1 MTESEYCL
9 KPRAS
14 SDHEMDFD
22 MDTDD
27 DDEDDELYTD
37 EEIGYSSSGN
47 FLINIYFKKYFKN
60 FKQMYQA
67 TRWTCWRRTC
77 QITRRVR
84 APARHPRPRS
94 HRNHRALIN

>member
-37 EEIGYSSSGN
+37 EEIGYSSSGKFKN
-47 FLINIYFKKYFKN
+47 IIYFLKYFLI
-60 FKQMYQA
+60 
-67 TRWTCWRRTC
+67 
-77 QITRRVR
+77 
-84 APARHPRPRS
+84 
-94 HRNHRALIN
+94 